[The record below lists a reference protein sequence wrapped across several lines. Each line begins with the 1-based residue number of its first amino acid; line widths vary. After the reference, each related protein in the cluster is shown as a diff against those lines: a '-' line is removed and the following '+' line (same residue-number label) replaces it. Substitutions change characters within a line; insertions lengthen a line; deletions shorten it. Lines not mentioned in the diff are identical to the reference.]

1 MNSPSRVSRAAIIG
15 GGIFGVSS
23 AVQLAR
29 RGARVTLVTRE
40 PSRAKP
46 PAARFPG

>member
-29 RGARVTLVTRE
+29 RGAE
-40 PSRAKP
+40 
-46 PAARFPG
+46 